1 MAKSA
6 VHKHQIN
13 EFSCGCLTDP
23 CDPCVS
29 SAVYVCSRCL
39 RGYEAVFSH
48 WFTLQ
53 KNQKCATVME
63 ITRFAVPHHQME
75 YLGRRFEDA
84 QCL

>member
-29 SAVYVCSRCL
+29 SAVYVCSCCL
-39 RGYEAVFSH
+39 RGYEAVYIRR
-48 WFTLQ
+48 
-53 KNQKCATVME
+53 TVDE
-63 ITRFAVPHHQME
+63 SVFIQIR
-75 YLGRRFEDA
+75 
-84 QCL
+84 